1 MADYRDRPYPARPSH
16 PSSPTGSLRSFASKS
31 SMRSKLTGAFSAT
44 KDTLK
49 SLGSPK
55 PKRRNFIEAGFEEI
69 AAKEKTLM
77 ERADSEIVP
86 TSQESE
92 KELEELREERLAL
105 RMRKYAED
113 SDDDEEV
120 AESSDEENDDAKA
133 TVVPSQTESNIW
145 NQFPTPPAELITT
158 PPLPSPLDASQS
170 TYGFPTPSP
179 ALLDHPA
186 LKNVCTPPRSH
197 EVLPDLDKTPTTPR
211 VMQITEAEAY
221 TLKVRAAND
230 KDAHVVTGANMTVE
244 EFEVNV
250 NKSKEVVG
258 KIVDEEI
265 PASSPAL
272 PSEPWT
278 FTEDQIDGFRSN
290 LSEILNSMARITP
303 RMVTNP
309 EVIAKELALFV
320 SRIINSEWAEVNVG
334 RMSIASAIRE
344 AATYHTPIDI
354 PPPPPAKNVTFVPTP
369 IPDPTNAPTPMDVDA
384 SPSPARIP
392 AALKGK
398 GKAPPPPPI
407 PQHPT
412 TISPVVAS
420 PIKVRAVPKP
430 LGQPQKTGKGK
441 PVTSYMPYKLAVASK
456 PSATNETRAGVTP
469 RMPKS
474 GSRRHAM
481 GRDASGSNAPSA
493 SAVAAAGRA
502 RDVSGSHAPQNPPLS
517 GKDAPG
523 KSGASVTAE
532 RGFRSGPPP
541 VPLHTK
547 PGASSRSAEAKNN
560 ARAFAARVVPK
571 SYAQAAKAPV
581 APTVPAPIVMEETIR
596 WADALMKKYPG
607 MKIED
612 ALQAVAP
619 VVNTPPSSNEVIVPK
634 SKKALAAQK
643 AAQGITGGLNQKS
656 AQFAFS
662 HVVQQ
667 ERFGDMGKIVDA
679 INKHLVFNKSQMRVQ
694 NGRLFK
700 NVVHFYLNLVP
711 SKQGFMLIR
720 ESLYKALEAELPEG
734 DSDMP
739 NAPQSVA
746 HLILKGFDYY
756 TSRYNKHPEDI
767 LTGDQVIE
775 AMGSVDQFRGLEC
788 VRKPAVVRS
797 RGSKDMA
804 VAFVDVWDSK
814 TGSHTKDLVNKV
826 YHIRGKLI
834 KVEYARQR
842 EFVPQCQ
849 KCWKWNHGT
858 SRCRL
863 SYQLCARCGQPHM
876 TKNHTA
882 FATCCGAARKREDWT
897 GECKHEIKCINC
909 KGNHTADSFKCTYKR
924 HQNNIS
930 WHDQRRA
937 TDMAIEK
944 EKRDNRR
951 RTIHQARQL
960 DDEQIIEIPSSS
972 E

>member
-1 MADYRDRPYPARPSH
+1 M
-16 PSSPTGSLRSFASKS
+16 FA
-31 SMRSKLTGAFSAT
+31 GAFKAAKST
-44 KDTLK
+44 VT

-77 ERADSEIVP
+77 ERAELETVP

-92 KELEELREERLAL
+92 KELDEIREEMLAL
-105 RMRKYAED
+105 RRKKYAED
-113 SDDDEEV
+113 SDVDEEV

-133 TVVPSQTESNIW
+133 DT
-145 NQFPTPPAELITT
+145 LMTT
-158 PPLPSPLDASQS
+158 PPLPSPLDASQT

-186 LKNVCTPPRSH
+186 LKDTHTPPRTH

-221 TLKVRAAND
+221 ALKVRAAND
-230 KDAHVVTGANMTVE
+230 KDAHVMTGANMTIE
-244 EFEVNV
+244 EFEVNI
-250 NKSKEVVG
+250 NMSKEVVG
-258 KIVDEEI
+258 EIVDEEI

-278 FTEDQIDGFRSN
+278 FTEDRIYSFRSN

-303 RMVTNP
+303 RMATNP

-334 RMSIASAIRE
+334 QRYVHANSRPHLKRSDSNGCQCV
-344 AATYHTPIDI
+344 TI
-354 PPPPPAKNVTFVPTP
+354 PSQ
-369 IPDPTNAPTPMDVDA
+369 DPGCPQ
-384 SPSPARIP
+384 
-392 AALKGK
+392 GK
-398 GKAPPPPPI
+398 GKAPPPPPT
-407 PQHPT
+407 PQHPIT
-412 TISPVVAS
+412 TSPVIAS
-420 PIKVRAVPKP
+420 PIKVSAVPKP
-430 LGQPQKTGKGK
+430 LAQPSKTGPKGK
-441 PVTSYMPYKLAVASK
+441 PVTSYMPIKLSVATK
-456 PSATNETRAGVTP
+456 PTDTKETQTGVTP
-469 RMPKS
+469 RIPES
-474 GSRRHAM
+474 GYRRQAM
-481 GRDASGSNAPSA
+481 GRAASGSNAPSA
-493 SAVAAAGRA
+493 SAVTAAGRE
-502 RDVSGSHAPQNPPLS
+502 RDVSGSHAPQNPPTS
-517 GKDAPG
+517 SKNAPG
-523 KSGASVTAE
+523 KSGAFATAE
-532 RGFRSGPPP
+532 QGSRTGPPP

-547 PGASSRSAEAKNN
+547 PGASSRSADARNN
-560 ARAFAARVVPK
+560 ARAFAARVAPK
-571 SYAQAAKAPV
+571 SYAQAAKASA
-581 APTVPAPIVMEETIR
+581 APTAPAPIIMNKTIQ
-596 WADALMKKYPG
+596 WAMALKEQCPEMTMQDALK
-607 MKIED
+607 
-612 ALQAVAP
+612 AVAP
-619 VVNTPPSSNEVIVPK
+619 VVNTPPSSNEVVVPK

-643 AAQGITGGLNQKS
+643 AAQGITGGLNRKS

-662 HVVQQ
+662 HIVQPEQ
-667 ERFGDMGKIVDA
+667 FGDMGKVVDT

-756 TSRYNKHPEDI
+756 TSRYNKCLEDI

-814 TGSHTKDLVNKV
+814 TGLRRESSFHNARNAGSGIMVHPGVALAISCAPDAVN
-826 YHIRGKLI
+826 L
-834 KVEYARQR
+834 
-842 EFVPQCQ
+842 
-849 KCWKWNHGT
+849 T
-858 SRCRL
+858 
-863 SYQLCARCGQPHM
+863 
-876 TKNHTA
+876 
-882 FATCCGAARKREDWT
+882 
-897 GECKHEIKCINC
+897 
-909 KGNHTADSFKCTYKR
+909 
-924 HQNNIS
+924 
-930 WHDQRRA
+930 
-937 TDMAIEK
+937 
-944 EKRDNRR
+944 
-951 RTIHQARQL
+951 
-960 DDEQIIEIPSSS
+960 
-972 E
+972 

>member
-1 MADYRDRPYPARPSH
+1 MADHRDRPYPARPSR
-16 PSSPTGSLRSFASKS
+16 PSSPSGSVRSSTSK
-31 SMRSKLTGAFSAT
+31 RSTRSRISVAFSAAKT
-44 KDTLK
+44 SIK
-49 SLGSPK
+49 SFGSPK
-55 PKRRNFIEAGFEEI
+55 PKRKNFIETGLEEHR
-69 AAKEKTLM
+69 ERERTLF
-77 ERADSEIVP
+77 ERADLEIVP

-92 KELEELREERLAL
+92 KELEELIEEILAS
-105 RMRKYAED
+105 RRNAED

-120 AESSDEENDDAKA
+120 AESSDEENDDEKA
-133 TVVPSQTESNIW
+133 VAVPSQTDSNLW
-145 NQFPTPPAELITT
+145 NQFSTPPAELMTT

-170 TYGFPTPSP
+170 TYGFPAPSP

-186 LKNVCTPPRSH
+186 LRDARTPPRTH

-211 VMQITEAEAY
+211 VMKITEAEAY
-221 TLKVRAAND
+221 ALKVRAAND
-230 KDAHVVTGANMTVE
+230 TDSHIMTGVSMSTNQFE
-244 EFEVNV
+244 ENV
-250 NKSKEVVG
+250 NKSKESVG
-258 KIVDEEI
+258 EIVDEEI
-265 PASSPAL
+265 RSSSPDL

-278 FTEDQIDGFRSN
+278 FSEDQVAGFREN
-290 LSEILNSMARITP
+290 LNGILNSMARITP
-303 RMVTNP
+303 RMATNP
-309 EVIAKELALFV
+309 DAIAFELAKFV
-320 SRIINSEWAEVNVG
+320 GRLINSEWAEVKVG
-334 RMSIASAIRE
+334 HESIASVIRE
-344 AATYHTPIDI
+344 AATYRTPVDI
-354 PPPPPAKNVTFVPTP
+354 PPPHPVKNVSFTPTP
-369 IPDPTNAPTPMDVDA
+369 IPTSNAPTPMDVDA

-398 GKAPPPPPI
+398 GKAPPPPPT
-407 PQHPT
+407 PQHPIT
-412 TISPVVAS
+412 TSPVIAS
-420 PIKVRAVPKP
+420 PIKVSAVPKP
-430 LGQPQKTGKGK
+430 LAQPSKTGNKGK
-441 PVTSYMPYKLAVASK
+441 PVSSYMP
-456 PSATNETRAGVTP
+456 
-469 RMPKS
+469 
-474 GSRRHAM
+474 
-481 GRDASGSNAPSA
+481 GSNAPSA
-493 SAVAAAGRA
+493 NAVAAAGRA
-502 RDVSGSHAPQNPPLS
+502 RDANGSHAPQNPPMS
-517 GKDAPG
+517 GKNAPG
-523 KSGASVTAE
+523 KSGAFVTAE
-532 RGFRSGPPP
+532 QGSRPGPPP
-541 VPLHTK
+541 VPFHSK

-560 ARAFAARVVPK
+560 ARAFAARVVLK

-581 APTVPAPIVMEETIR
+581 APAVPAPIVMEETIR

-643 AAQGITGGLNQKS
+643 AAQGITGGLNRKS

-662 HVVQQ
+662 HVVQP
-667 ERFGDMGKIVDA
+667 ERFGDMGKVVDA

-711 SKQGFMLIR
+711 SKQGFTLIR
-720 ESLYKALEAELPEG
+720 DSLYKALEAELPEG

-756 TSRYNKHPEDI
+756 TSQYNKRPEDI

-804 VAFVDVWDSK
+804 VAFVDVWDTK
-814 TGSHTKDLVNKV
+814 TGSRTKELVNKV

-858 SRCRL
+858 SRCRI
-863 SYQLCARCGQPHM
+863 SHQLCARCGQPHM

-882 FATCCGAARKREDWT
+882 FATCCGAARKKEDWT

-909 KGNHTADSFKCTYKR
+909 KGNHTADSSKCTYKR

-930 WHDQRRA
+930 WHDQRRT
-937 TDMAIEK
+937 TDMAIER